1 MNVSWRALPW
11 TKFALALVVIASG
24 AVLLVCFRDRLS
36 LAALS
41 QQESTL
47 RDWQRE
53 QPLLTYA
60 IAFAVYVLVTGLS
73 LPGAAV
79 LSLVY
84 GWLFGFLPGLIL
96 VSFAS
101 TTGATIACALSR
113 YLFGG
118 FVQRRFGERLVQ
130 FNERL
135 DREGALYLFTLRLIP
150 AVPFFVI
157 NVVMGLTRLPLRTF
171 WWVSQLGMLPG
182 TCVYLWAGSS
192 VPTLRELSER
202 GTRGLLSPQMI
213 VAFIALGLFPLVI
226 RRMFRNRT
234 SP

>member
-84 GWLFGFLPGLIL
+84 GWLFGFLPGLI
-96 VSFAS
+96 
-101 TTGATIACALSR
+101 
-113 YLFGG
+113 
-118 FVQRRFGERLVQ
+118 
-130 FNERL
+130 
-135 DREGALYLFTLRLIP
+135 
-150 AVPFFVI
+150 
-157 NVVMGLTRLPLRTF
+157 
-171 WWVSQLGMLPG
+171 
-182 TCVYLWAGSS
+182 
-192 VPTLRELSER
+192 
-202 GTRGLLSPQMI
+202 
-213 VAFIALGLFPLVI
+213 
-226 RRMFRNRT
+226 
-234 SP
+234 